1 MDWRLTHVYREHTKR
16 VGHVLWHPTAAGTP
30 ARAPPCAAPAYV
42 AASASDDARVCL
54 YAANASSAV
63 SAAAAAIAEDVQRV
77 GCLLSFSTEGKSVSQ
92 LTWCAHA
99 GSRAHLATAH
109 ADGSVKV
116 WALGGGG
123 GPQRAATLLAHLR
136 GHSGRVLCVS
146 WSLTDPNVIYTGAFL
161 CAQCSPVVVGLL
173 ARFHTITTTPPKRFL
188 GAQTMASEL
197 KNHLM
202 SSGLHPWTSARH
214 SPRTFRGASLAK
226 GRGS

>member
-1 MDWRLTHVYREHTKR
+1 MDWRLAHVYREHTKR

-30 ARAPPCAAPAYV
+30 ARAPPCAAAAYV

-54 YAANASSAV
+54 YAANAS
-63 SAAAAAIAEDVQRV
+63 AAASTAAASTVEEVQRV

-92 LTWCAHA
+92 LSWCAHA

-109 ADGSVKV
+109 ADGGVKV

-146 WSLTDPNVIYTGAFL
+146 WSLTDPDVLYTGASLSVQFPPL
-161 CAQCSPVVVGLL
+161 RMACSFSFNAQNLL
-173 ARFHTITTTPPKRFL
+173 LQQRF
-188 GAQTMASEL
+188 G
-197 KNHLM
+197 
-202 SSGLHPWTSARH
+202 G
-214 SPRTFRGASLAK
+214 G
-226 GRGS
+226 GS